1 MIFRRRKEIMRSTK
15 FNASRFNPEAF
26 GYSVKRVKG
35 LKVCE
40 LSKAKALVGNPDI
53 KCAFSGAGSTGY
65 ARIVMRGA
73 LDGGAVNYDGST
85 DIAPDAAKV
94 FEQGVVVVGRAK
106 GWVEKDFTYDSGG
119 GEFMDSVAKQ
129 VAEYKDFLDLETLV
143 STLDGVFS
151 MSGDENEEFVEGHTL
166 DISANGDGL
175 ITAVAL
181 NNAAFKA
188 CGANK
193 KKFTV
198 VLMHSTIATTL
209 ENMNLLEFM
218 KYTDK
223 EGITREIQLGTWSGR
238 LVIVCDD
245 LPVVTQGETVR
256 YTTYILGE
264 GAFAYEDI
272 GVKNAYELARDPKSN
287 GGEDTL
293 YMRQR
298 KAFAPYGIS
307 YEKQVQASLSPLDE
321 ELADGE
327 NWTLANIDFDTYVDH
342 KKIPIARI
350 ISRG

>member
-1 MIFRRRKEIMRSTK
+1 MKTAK
-15 FNASRFNPEAF
+15 FSAANFSPDAF
-26 GYSVKRVKG
+26 AYSVKRVKA
-35 LKVCE
+35 LKISE
-40 LSKAKALVGNPDI
+40 LSKSKALVANPDI
-53 KCAFSGAGSTGY
+53 KCAFSGSASTGY
-65 ARIVMRGA
+65 ARIVMRGT

-119 GEFMDSVAKQ
+119 GDFMDGVAKQ
-129 VAEYKDFLDLETLV
+129 VAEYKDFLDMETLIA
-143 STLDGVFS
+143 TLKGVFS
-151 MSGDENEEFVEGHTL
+151 MSGDENEAFVDAHTL
-166 DISANGDGL
+166 DISATGDGS
-175 ITAVAL
+175 ITPVAL

-193 KKFTV
+193 KNFTV
-198 VLMHSTIATTL
+198 VLMHSTVATTL

-238 LVIVCDD
+238 LVIVCDE
-245 LPVVTQGETVR
+245 LPVTAAGTNTN
-256 YTTYILGE
+256 YTSYILGE

-272 GVKNAYELARDPKSN
+272 TVKNAYELARDPKSN

-307 YEKQVQASLSPLDE
+307 YEKQAQASLSPLDT

-327 NWTLANIDFDTYVDH
+327 NWTLANIDFDTYIDH
-342 KKIPIARI
+342 TKIPIARI

>member
-1 MIFRRRKEIMRSTK
+1 MKEKKMKSTK
-15 FNASRFNPEAF
+15 FNERNFNSDAF
-26 GYSVKRVKG
+26 DYAVKRVRG
-35 LKVCE
+35 LKINE
-40 LSKAKALVGNPDI
+40 LVKAKALVNNPDV
-53 KCAFSGAGSTGY
+53 KSTFTAGSSVGY
-65 ARIVMRGA
+65 ARVIMRNA

-85 DIAPDAAKV
+85 DINAENTKV

-119 GEFMDSVAKQ
+119 GDFMDSVARQ
-129 VAEYKDFLDLETLV
+129 VGEYKDFIDTGILGATL
-143 STLDGVFS
+143 
-151 MSGDENEEFVEGHTL
+151 SGIFNMTGAENERFVNEHTS
-166 DISANGDGL
+166 DISGEGDGA

-193 KKFTV
+193 KNFTV
-198 VLMHSTIATTL
+198 VLMHSNVATTL
-209 ENMNLLEFM
+209 ENLNLLEFM
-218 KYTDK
+218 KYTDN

-238 LVIVCDD
+238 LVIVDD
-245 LPVVTQGETVR
+245 TLPVSGGL

-264 GAFAYEDI
+264 GAFCYEDI
-272 GVKNAYELARDPKSN
+272 GVKNAYELARDPKTN

-298 KAFAPYGIS
+298 KVFAPYGIS
-307 YEKQVQASLSPLDE
+307 YEKTVQHSISPTDE
-321 ELADGE
+321 ELSDGD
-327 NWTLANIDFDTYVDH
+327 NWELVSAGEFGTYVDH